1 MFTGLIQDIGTIRNI
16 DKNRGDWRIEIET
29 NLPLEPVQI
38 GASIACSGAC
48 LSVIEKSEN
57 TFKVDVSK
65 ESLDKTAIGAWR
77 VMTRI
82 NIEPSLKLG
91 DEIGGH
97 LVSGHVDSVTEILDI
112 TPEGDSH
119 RLKIKI
125 PDKFAPYIAPKGSIT
140 LDGISL
146 TVNEVE
152 SDYFGVNIIPHTW
165 IQTTLGDRKA
175 GDKLNLE
182 IDTIARYVARQMQ
195 FRDT

>member
-1 MFTGLIQDIGTIRNI
+1 MFTGLIQDIGTVKNI
-16 DKNRGDWRIEIET
+16 DNSRGDWRIEIET
-29 NLPLEPVQI
+29 NLNLEPVQI

-48 LSVIEKSEN
+48 LSVIEKSGN

-65 ESLDKTAIGAWR
+65 ESLDKTVIGAWR

-97 LVSGHVDSVTEILDI
+97 LVSGHVDGITEILDI
-112 TPEGDSH
+112 KPEGDSH

-125 PDKFAPYIAPKGSIT
+125 PLELKAFIAPKGSIT

-152 SDYFGVNIIPHTW
+152 QQYFGVNIIPHTW
-165 IQTTLGDRKA
+165 KKTTLGDRKA

-182 IDTIARYVARQMQ
+182 IDTIARYVARQLQ